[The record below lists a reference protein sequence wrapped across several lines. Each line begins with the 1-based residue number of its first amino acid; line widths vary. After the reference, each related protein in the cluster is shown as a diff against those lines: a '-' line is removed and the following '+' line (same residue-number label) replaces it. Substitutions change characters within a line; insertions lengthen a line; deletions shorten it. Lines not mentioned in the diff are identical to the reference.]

1 MVRNETSMQWVREE
15 DFSEGVLK
23 VRPHTK
29 SRGDSPLQV
38 DIRKVGGGG
47 GGVTSH
53 TPPHPPL
60 RTPMY
65 SSNQEAPTMMHERV

>member
-1 MVRNETSMQWVREE
+1 MRNETSMQWVREE

-29 SRGDSPLQV
+29 SRGDSPLQA

-47 GGVTSH
+47 GD
-53 TPPHPPL
+53 L
-60 RTPMY
+60 
-65 SSNQEAPTMMHERV
+65 A